1 MWLMR
6 CVRGIEMGRSIGLE
20 AISDALRKRKQQ
32 RKALVPVHYRSLQGR
47 EYTLTII
54 VENNQREREKQRE
67 MYTELSQ
74 EPRRSTAKVPP

>member
-1 MWLMR
+1 
-6 CVRGIEMGRSIGLE
+6 MGRSIGLE
-20 AISDALRKRKQQ
+20 AIGDALRKRKQQ
-32 RKALVPVHYRSLQGR
+32 RKALIPVHYRSLQGR

-54 VENNQREREKQRE
+54 VENNQREREREKQRE